1 MLSTTESHLEE
12 VFSAIAR
19 VERVKKIRDY
29 AFVHFNERE
38 GALKAIDMMNGNV
51 FTYIYVCMYKCIHS
65 ATWLVCSMYLED
77 FYTYFWSVAMYTS
90 LSP

>member
-1 MLSTTESHLEE
+1 MIYVRNLMLSTTESHLEE

-38 GALKAIDMMNGNV
+38 GALKAIEMMNGNIR
-51 FTYIYVCMYKCIHS
+51 IYVF
-65 ATWLVCSMYLED
+65 V
-77 FYTYFWSVAMYTS
+77 YT
-90 LSP
+90 

>member
-38 GALKAIDMMNGNV
+38 GALKAIDMMNGNL
-51 FTYIYVCMYKCIHS
+51 FIYTYVGMYTQCN
-65 ATWLVCSMYLED
+65 LVSMYLED
-77 FYTYFWSVAMYTS
+77 FIHTHSWSMGMYVYFT
-90 LSP
+90 